1 MSRTLLSALLLT
13 GLSLSG
19 LVSCVGGRGGVEHL
33 DAEGAL
39 GPYSGAV
46 VAGDLVFVSG
56 KIGERGGSF
65 EREAETAIAAASAE
79 LARLGLD
86 LSDVVE
92 SRVYLTDIDR
102 YAEFNE
108 IYARLFPAPYPA
120 RACVAVAALP
130 GGARVEVQVV
140 AHTR

>member
-1 MSRTLLSALLLT
+1 MSRTSLSALLLT
-13 GLSLSG
+13 V
-19 LVSCVGGRGGVEHL
+19 LVSCVGSRGAVEHL

-56 KIGERGGSF
+56 KIGDRGGTF
-65 EREAETAIAAASAE
+65 EREAETAIEAASAE

-92 SRVYLTDIDR
+92 SRVYLTDIER

-108 IYARLFPAPYPA
+108 IYARMFPAPYPA